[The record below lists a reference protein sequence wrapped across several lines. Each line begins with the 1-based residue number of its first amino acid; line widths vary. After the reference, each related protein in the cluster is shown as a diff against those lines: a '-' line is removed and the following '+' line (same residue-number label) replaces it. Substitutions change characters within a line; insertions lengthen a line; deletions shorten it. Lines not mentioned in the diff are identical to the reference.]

1 MCDAPQER
9 GEQGKEWKPSA
20 VYVGYLRSHGSAGLS
35 YYVPTAAWN
44 LSFDNYSFLAAGKAL
59 GRAAK
64 FHQGEHR
71 GPQAVDGTP
80 RSYKFTF

>member
-1 MCDAPQER
+1 MGIAD
-9 GEQGKEWKPSA
+9 
-20 VYVGYLRSHGSAGLS
+20 LS

-44 LSFDNYSFLAAGKAL
+44 LSFDNYTFLAAGKAL
-59 GRAAK
+59 GGAASFIK
-64 FHQGEHR
+64 ENTG